1 MLRLPRRLLAA
12 ALTLGWALLTP
23 PAASA
28 QAPAALDV
36 TQVITTAYPDVTAVV
51 TVRDAFGAPVGGLNA
66 DAFRAWQDGAP
77 AQVLDVQAAVDAG
90 VGLAVVMVMDTSG
103 SMAGDPLA
111 TTQEAAVAFVDNL
124 LLNDKASVIAFADS
138 VGPPSALTGDKP
150 ALATTLR
157 GLTAIGATALY
168 DAVVA
173 GVRTAAAA
181 PLSRKVVVLL
191 TDGQDYGAR
200 SSASEEQSLAEA
212 ATAGIPVFTIGVGE
226 DINVPYLQEVAR
238 RSGGQFLAAPA
249 PADNPAVYDGIG
261 RLLRAQYL
269 LRLRLPGPADGGD
282 SELRVML
289 TVGDATVEGS
299 TSFRRPGVPPTA
311 GAPTPTPQPIATP
324 QAAAKDGGGVSP
336 FVWVMVG
343 AIALLVAGG
352 GGIIGFR

>member
-1 MLRLPRRLLAA
+1 LKFPHRLLAT

-36 TQVITTAYPDVTAVV
+36 TQVIATAYPDVTAVV
-51 TVRDAFGAPVGGLNA
+51 TVRDALGAPVGGLNA

-103 SMAGDPLA
+103 SMQGTPLA
-111 TTQEAAVAFVDNL
+111 TTQNAAVAFVDNL
-124 LLNDKASVIAFADS
+124 LPNDKAAVIAFADS
-138 VGPPSALTGDKP
+138 VGPPSELTGDKP
-150 ALATTLR
+150 ALAATLR

-181 PLSRKVVVLL
+181 PLPRKVVILL

-200 SSASEEQSLAEA
+200 SSATEEQSLTEA
-212 ATAGIPVFTIGVGE
+212 ATAGVPVFTIGVGE
-226 DINVPYLQEVAR
+226 DINIPYLQEVAR

-249 PADNPAVYDGIG
+249 PTDIPAVYDGIG

-311 GAPTPTPQPIATP
+311 APTPTPRPIATP
-324 QAAAKDGGGVSP
+324 EATAKDEGGGVSP
-336 FVWVMVG
+336 FVWVML
-343 AIALLVAGG
+343 AALALLVAGG